1 MEDKTTPILHTAPT
15 VERDPGTGLE
25 ERRTRAYLGGG
36 SDRIDRQHARGKR
49 TVRERLEML
58 LDPGSFCE
66 VGLFVTHRA
75 SSFGMDRSHPAG
87 DGVVTGTGRVDGR
100 QVCVFGQ
107 DFTVLGGSVG
117 EAHGRKIAH
126 IIELAHR
133 IGVPL
138 IGLNDSGGARIQE
151 GVDALAAYGEVFY
164 QNVRASG
171 VIPQISVILGP
182 CAGGAVYSPA
192 VTDFIVMVAE
202 TAHMFIT
209 GPEVIR
215 AVTHE
220 DVSFEELGGA
230 VVHSEVSGVA
240 HFAAGDEEA
249 AIAQVRWLLSY
260 LPQNN
265 LDAPPHV
272 ASGDDPGRETSDL
285 LRIVGDDPQHPY
297 DVRAVIEVL
306 VDDGEFLEVQ
316 GDYARNIVVGFVR
329 LDGQSVGIVANQPEV
344 LAGVIDINASSKA
357 ARFIR
362 FCDAFHI
369 PVVTLVDTPGFLPGV
384 DQELGGIIRHGAKL
398 LYAYAEATVPK
409 VSLILRKAY
418 GGAYIVMGS
427 KHLRGDMAFAWPGAE
442 IAVMGPEGA
451 VAVLFKKDLEE
462 VEGMQSRRDALI
474 RSYRDE
480 LANPY
485 VAASR
490 GYVDDVI
497 QVSESRARIIAAL
510 SVLRNKREAAPKRKH
525 GNIPL

>member
-1 MEDKTTPILHTAPT
+1 
-15 VERDPGTGLE
+15 
-25 ERRTRAYLGGG
+25 
-36 SDRIDRQHARGKR
+36 
-49 TVRERLEML
+49 ML

-107 DFTVLGGSVG
+107 DFTVLRRVRRGPWP
-117 EAHGRKIAH
+117 EDRPHHRARPPHRRT
-126 IIELAHR
+126 AHR
-133 IGVPL
+133 PHMT
-138 IGLNDSGGARIQE
+138 GGARIQE
-151 GVDALAAYGEVFY
+151 GSTHWRRM
-164 QNVRASG
+164 VRSSIRTSGPPG

-249 AIAQVRWLLSY
+249 AVAQVRWLLSY

-285 LRIVGDDPQHPY
+285 LRIVGDDPQQPY

-369 PVVTLVDTPGFLPGV
+369 PVVTLVDTPGFLPGC
-384 DQELGGIIRHGAKL
+384 RSGAGWDH
-398 LYAYAEATVPK
+398 P
-409 VSLILRKAY
+409 
-418 GGAYIVMGS
+418 
-427 KHLRGDMAFAWPGAE
+427 
-442 IAVMGPEGA
+442 
-451 VAVLFKKDLEE
+451 
-462 VEGMQSRRDALI
+462 
-474 RSYRDE
+474 
-480 LANPY
+480 
-485 VAASR
+485 SR
-490 GYVDDVI
+490 G
-497 QVSESRARIIAAL
+497 QAS
-510 SVLRNKREAAPKRKH
+510 LR
-525 GNIPL
+525 LC

>member
-1 MEDKTTPILHTAPT
+1 M
-15 VERDPGTGLE
+15 
-25 ERRTRAYLGGG
+25 
-36 SDRIDRQHARGKR
+36 
-49 TVRERLEML
+49 
-58 LDPGSFCE
+58 
-66 VGLFVTHRA
+66 
-75 SSFGMDRSHPAG
+75 
-87 DGVVTGTGRVDGR
+87 
-100 QVCVFGQ
+100 
-107 DFTVLGGSVG
+107 
-117 EAHGRKIAH
+117 
-126 IIELAHR
+126 
-133 IGVPL
+133 
-138 IGLNDSGGARIQE
+138 
-151 GVDALAAYGEVFY
+151 
-164 QNVRASG
+164 
-171 VIPQISVILGP
+171 
-182 CAGGAVYSPA
+182 
-192 VTDFIVMVAE
+192 
-202 TAHMFIT
+202 
-209 GPEVIR
+209 
-215 AVTHE
+215 
-220 DVSFEELGGA
+220 
-230 VVHSEVSGVA
+230 A

-249 AIAQVRWLLSY
+249 AVAQVRWLLSY

-272 ASGDDPGRETSDL
+272 ASGDDPVRETSDL
-285 LRIVGDDPQHPY
+285 LRIVGDDPQQPY